1 MSFFHRALCTS
12 IASGAVAAATVAVPA
27 MAQERLYQFS
37 IPAQDMPT
45 SLRAFARTAGQQV
58 TFDRRELQGKRAP
71 ALKGHYSARE
81 GMSRLLAGS
90 GLDANWGRSGV
101 IVVRPLAS
109 RPVAASNFAEPVLS
123 TSGASGDA
131 PRDDIVVTGSRIARN
146 VVTDSP
152 VPVVAIGEDD
162 LQASGATELSEVLTD
177 YPAVTPTLNLANSTN
192 QINASGISSV
202 NLRSLGSNRTLTL
215 IDGRRTVSNVLTSNS
230 VSLSSIPQLFVSRV
244 EIITGGASAVYGADA
259 VAGVVNIITR
269 DGYSG
274 VRVGGRVGLSS
285 QGDSFRGNLDFLA
298 GERFLDDRLSVMIG
312 ASYEKEA
319 GVMARQR
326 KRSLESISYSLAAD
340 ADPLN
345 QGDLGIDRPALSS
358 NVPGG
363 RFHSSSTPGGG
374 YFYYDANG
382 NLAQSND
389 LAVYGWEFRPDLQF
403 STPRTSYIAAG
414 KIGYD
419 LGGGVEFFGHVQY
432 SKIDTETER
441 GGGETASNSSS
452 YGLQDEFELG
462 RISRNNPFVPAAIRA
477 VTGSSGIPWRRRF
490 VEMGTY
496 TIANDRQTWRGW
508 TGLKGEA
515 GNWNWEISYGYGRF
529 HQDQIRT
536 NLLNYDKLKKALNAE
551 FDPAA
556 PGDLS
561 RVRCVD
567 AAARADGCVPI
578 NLFGPGSITPAAAD
592 YVRTGMELDALVTQN
607 VLQAYAS
614 GDLFELPAGPVAV
627 AFGGEYRRDWQRS
640 ITDEVTRQGFGSAS
654 FIAEYEGNIKAKE
667 VFAEASIPIL
677 ADQPFFHRLTL
688 DLAAR
693 YGSYNIRN
701 VGRMFSYRAGGEW
714 APVEDLRF
722 RGQYARAQRAPTVTN
737 LYSPQRDDAD
747 RVVDVCDGV
756 TAATTGTIAVNCRS
770 VSGIAAAIAA
780 DGVFRQIST
789 SIEGPS
795 AGNPDLKEETA
806 DTLTLGVVATPTFL
820 PGLSMTFDYFKI
832 KIRDAIG
839 SLDGDELLR
848 ECYGNPEG
856 ITDNFFCNE
865 ITRDPDGQLRRVVN
879 RDLNLNKIVR
889 SGFDVG
895 VDYRFDAPEWLAGDG
910 RFDLRLLYSRLLD
923 FKTIFDGVNGVSVS
937 DEKGQIG
944 AWRNQG
950 QVQLGYREGGLRLR
964 WKARYTG
971 KAVDSNER
979 LAIAREA
986 GSNPPFLHVGDR
998 WRHDFYASMEVPAG
1012 DRELRLYAGVNN
1024 AFNSTSPF
1032 LPSGTVS
1039 GSSQN
1044 IAGEYDVIGRY
1055 FYTGFEAKF

>member
-1 MSFFHRALCTS
+1 MKIYQFALRGS
-12 IASGAVAAATVAVPA
+12 IATGAMVAAAMAVPA
-27 MAQERLYQFS
+27 IAQERTYQFS
-37 IPAQDMPT
+37 IPAQDMPS

-58 TFDRRELQGKRAP
+58 TFDKAAVKGKRAP
-71 ALKGHYSARE
+71 ALKGSYTVRE
-81 GMSRLLAGS
+81 GMGRLLAGS
-90 GLDANWGRSGV
+90 GLDASWGRSGV
-101 IVVRPLAS
+101 IVVRPLAFQS
-109 RPVAASNFAEPVLS
+109 QPTSVGTQSSAVAAAAPEPE
-123 TSGASGDA
+123 
-131 PRDDIVVTGSRIARN
+131 REDIVVTGSRILRSVA
-146 VVTDSP
+146 TDSP
-152 VPVVAIGEDD
+152 VPIVGIDEDD
-162 LQASGATELSEVLTD
+162 LQSSGATELSEVLTD
-177 YPAVTPTLNLANSTN
+177 YPAVTPGLNLANSTN
-192 QINASGISSV
+192 QINASGVSSV
-202 NLRSLGSNRTLTL
+202 SLRSLGSNRTLTL

-244 EIITGGASAVYGADA
+244 EIITGGASAIYGADA

-274 VRVGGRVGLSS
+274 VRLGGRVGLSS

-298 GERFLDDRLSVMIG
+298 GERFFDDRLSVMIG
-312 ASYEKEA
+312 GSYEKEA
-319 GVMARQR
+319 GVMASQR
-326 KRSLESISYSLAAD
+326 RRSLESVSYSLSAD
-340 ADPLN
+340 ADPAN
-345 QGDLGIDRPALSS
+345 QGDRGINRPALSS
-358 NVPGG
+358 TPPGG
-363 RFHSSSTPGGG
+363 RFHSSSTAGGG

-382 NLAQSND
+382 QLARSTD
-389 LAVYGWEFRPDLQF
+389 LAVYGWETRPDLQF

-414 KIGYD
+414 KVGVELAD
-419 LGGGVEFFGHVQY
+419 NVEFFGHVQY
-432 SKIDTETER
+432 SRIETETER
-441 GGGETASNSSS
+441 GGAETATNSSS
-452 YGLQDEFELG
+452 YGVLGEFTVG
-462 RISRNNPFVPAAIRA
+462 RIARDNPFVPAAMRA

-490 VEMGTY
+490 LELGTY
-496 TIANDRQTWRGW
+496 TIDNQRETWRGW
-508 TGLKGEA
+508 AGFKGKIA
-515 GNWNWEISYGYGRF
+515 DNWKWELSYGYGRF

-536 NLLNYDKLKKALNAE
+536 NLLNYDNLRLALNAE

-567 AAARADGCVPI
+567 AAARAAGCVPI
-578 NLFGPGSITPAAAD
+578 NIFGPGSITPDAAN
-592 YVRTGMELDALVTQN
+592 YVRAGMMLDALVTQN
-607 VLQAYAS
+607 VLQSYVS
-614 GDLFELPAGPVAV
+614 GNLFDLPAGPVAV

-640 ITDEVTRQGFGSAS
+640 ITDEVTRLGFGSAS
-654 FIAEYEGNIKAKE
+654 FIAEYEGNIKARE
-667 VFAEASIPIL
+667 VFAETSIPIL
-677 ADQPFFHRLTL
+677 ADTPFFHRLSL

-693 YGSYNIRN
+693 YGSYNIAN
-701 VGRMFSYRAGGEW
+701 VGTMFSYRIGGEW
-714 APVEDLRF
+714 APVEDVRF

-747 RVVDVCDGV
+747 TVVDVCDGV
-756 TAATTGTIAVNCRS
+756 TAATTGTIASNCRS
-770 VSGIAAAIAA
+770 VAGIADTIAT
-780 DGVFRQIST
+780 DGVFRQLST

-795 AGNPDLKEETA
+795 AGNPGLKEETA
-806 DTLTLGVVATPTFL
+806 DTLTLGAVFTPRFV
-820 PGLSMTFDYFKI
+820 PGLSMTVDYFKI

-879 RDLNLNKIVR
+879 RDLNLNRIQR
-889 SGFDVG
+889 SGVDVA
-895 VDYRFDAPEWLAGDG
+895 VDYRFDAPQWLAENG

-923 FKTIFDGVNGVSVS
+923 FKTVFDGVNGVSIS
-937 DEKGQIG
+937 NEKGQIG
-944 AWRNQG
+944 SWRNQG
-950 QVQLGYREGGLRLR
+950 QIQLGYRDGGFRLR

-998 WRHDFYASMEVPAG
+998 WRHDFFASVEVPAG
-1012 DRELRLYAGVNN
+1012 NRDLRLYAGVNN
-1024 AFNSTSPF
+1024 AFNSISPF